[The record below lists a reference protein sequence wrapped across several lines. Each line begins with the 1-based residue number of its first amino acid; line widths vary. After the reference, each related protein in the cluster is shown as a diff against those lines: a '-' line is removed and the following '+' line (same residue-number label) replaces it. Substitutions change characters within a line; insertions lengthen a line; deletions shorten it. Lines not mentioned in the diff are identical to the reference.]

1 MTRVALGMSGGI
13 DSTMSALILQEQG
26 FEVIGLT
33 MSFWDPSIKIAEQTK
48 KGCFGPGEAENL
60 EAAKLAAKK
69 LGIEHH
75 VIPLSGEFRTHVLGF
90 YTSTYLMGKTPN
102 PCSICNPLLKFGLL
116 PQAARS
122 MGLSF
127 DYFATGHYARKHFD
141 EKLKRWQILRGVD
154 KSKDQSYFLSLLSQE
169 QIAQA
174 IFPLGEMHKVDLKA
188 FARLHGFEYL
198 VKKQESQDFLQTED
212 HSVLFETSQIVPGR
226 IVDFVGRELGTHRGL
241 IHYTI
246 GQRKNLGVAGMP
258 EPYYVIRLDAEK
270 NELVLGPVRLL
281 YSDSLIAEKLNWVS
295 IEPPIEKL
303 EVTAKIRFAHEP
315 AAATLELMDTQRVK
329 FNFQEPQLSI
339 TPGQLVVFYRDD
351 LLLGGGF
358 IA

>member
-26 FEVIGLT
+26 YEVMGLT
-33 MSFWDPSIKIAEQTK
+33 MSFWDPAIGISKQTK
-48 KGCFGPGEAENL
+48 RGCFGPGEADNL
-60 EAAKLAAKK
+60 EAAKLAARK

-75 VIPLSGEFRTHVLGF
+75 VIRLSEEFKRHVLGF
-90 YTSTYLMGKTPN
+90 YTDTYLQGRTPN
-102 PCSICNPLLKFGLL
+102 PCSICNPMLKFGLL
-116 PQAARS
+116 PQAARVK
-122 MGLSF
+122 GLSF
-127 DYFATGHYARKHFD
+127 DFFATGHYARKSYD
-141 EKLKRWQILRGVD
+141 AELERWQIIRGVD
-154 KSKDQSYFLSLLSQE
+154 RSKDQSYFLSLLSQE
-169 QIAQA
+169 QIATS
-174 IFPLGEMHKVDLKA
+174 IFPLGEMHKEELKD
-188 FARLHGFEYL
+188 FARAHGFEYL

-212 HSVLFETSQIVPGR
+212 HSVLFDTSEIVPGR
-226 IVDFVGRELGTHRGL
+226 IIDHEGKVLGTHRGL

-270 NELVLGPVRLL
+270 NELVLGPGRLL
-281 YSDSLIAEKLNWVS
+281 YSNTLIAEKLNWVS
-295 IEPPIEKL
+295 ITAPVKKL
-303 EVTAKIRFAHEP
+303 EVSAKIRFAHEP
-315 AAATLELMDTQRVK
+315 AKALLEPLDEGRVRL
-329 FNFQEPQLSI
+329 NFTEQQLSI